1 MCSLIKIEKVAL
13 AAYAAS
19 PGPFR
24 VLRECIGLLST
35 PRAASFRNDFDI
47 KRFLVFVV
55 ASLPLISGA
64 YSVGQWERWAV
75 GVSVCCIAMLYIFTI
90 L

>member
-1 MCSLIKIEKVAL
+1 MRGF
-13 AAYAAS
+13 
-19 PGPFR
+19 PGGAFR

-64 YSVGQWERWAV
+64 YSVGWWAFLY
-75 GVSVCCIAMLYIFTI
+75 GVLYSYAAY
-90 L
+90 LL